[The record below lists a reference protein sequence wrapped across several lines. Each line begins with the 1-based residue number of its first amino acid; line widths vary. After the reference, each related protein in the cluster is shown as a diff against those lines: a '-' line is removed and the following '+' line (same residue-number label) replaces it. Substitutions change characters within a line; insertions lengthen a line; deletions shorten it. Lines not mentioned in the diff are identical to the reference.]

1 MNSDP
6 TIKDRSKTKRSRSF
20 FEGLTGKDLLF
31 SCIYATVTSVI
42 GILLMS
48 VLYEVKV
55 NFTYGV
61 ILAGCLFLI
70 SILFLYIRAKYS
82 SSAITQI
89 DT

>member
-42 GILLMS
+42 GMLLMS

-61 ILAGCLFLI
+61 ILAGFFFLM
-70 SILFLYIRAKYS
+70 SIFALYIRSNKS
-82 SSAITQI
+82 PK
-89 DT
+89 